1 MRVTILQP
9 SYLPWLGFFEQMTR
23 SDKFVLLDDV
33 QYTRRDWR
41 NRNKVRVSEGW
52 VWLTVPVQQKSRFA
66 QSLLETR
73 IDNSLSWRRKHLE
86 TLRQH
91 YGKAPF
97 FEKYFPR
104 CQQIYEKDWEF
115 LFDLCLETIQFLK
128 EEIGIETPL
137 LRSSEMKTSGAKTER
152 LISSCRELGATH
164 YLSGESASDY
174 ISEEDFSGQGIG
186 LEYQNYEHPVYP
198 QRYPGFVP
206 HLSAI
211 DLLFNCGEQS
221 LGILKQDKTES
232 IRCS

>member
-41 NRNKVRVSEGW
+41 NRNKVRVKEGW
-52 VWLTVPVQQKSRFA
+52 VWLTVPVQQKSRFS

-73 IDNSLSWRRKHLE
+73 IDNSVSWRRKHLE

-91 YGKAPF
+91 YCKAPF

-128 EEIGIETPL
+128 EEMGIETPL
-137 LRSSEMKTSGAKTER
+137 LRSSEMKPSGEKTQR
-152 LISSCRELGATH
+152 LVSICRELGATH
-164 YLSGESASDY
+164 YLSGESGSDY
-174 ISEEDFSGQGIG
+174 ISQEDFSNPGIE

-206 HLSAI
+206 HLSTI

-221 LGILKQDKTES
+221 LSILKQDKTEP